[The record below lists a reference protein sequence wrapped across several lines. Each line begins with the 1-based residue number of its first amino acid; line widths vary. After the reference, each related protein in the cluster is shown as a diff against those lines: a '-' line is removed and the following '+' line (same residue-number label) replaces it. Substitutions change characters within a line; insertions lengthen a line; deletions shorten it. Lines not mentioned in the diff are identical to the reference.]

1 MLGKKGA
8 DFGMGLTMIPS
19 IIILIIILTFYFF
32 LFIILGFGK
41 SPDLIIKADS
51 YSDSSKI
58 LVLVNVPIGESTLS
72 ESIINNIDDKE
83 QLKKL
88 EPEIN
93 SIIKS
98 LPVPIRKNAFW
109 NFIVSR
115 NDEEL
120 FSIRESTIASSDYYR
135 QSINI
140 PLKDK
145 SLLNMELYLDCN
157 SCTEEDLAVI

>member
-83 QLKKL
+83 QLQHASNIIQDFIL
-88 EPEIN
+88 EQQVPN
-93 SIIKS
+93 SIS
-98 LPVPIRKNAFW
+98 R
-109 NFIVSR
+109 VSG
-115 NDEEL
+115 
-120 FSIRESTIASSDYYR
+120 I
-135 QSINI
+135 Q
-140 PLKDK
+140 
-145 SLLNMELYLDCN
+145 LLQVLLRY
-157 SCTEEDLAVI
+157 A